1 MKGYQKKKVS
11 ANNVA
16 PGPCHVTTA
25 AGTEVGQGRT
35 SRRSAP
41 RAPALGHPYMEP
53 HPPPHPPPPGRGGGL
68 CLPPLL
74 GEPQPRPLL
83 WVSLCLCTGNSSWA
97 PLLEPRGRAA
107 QADPNG
113 RLHE

>member
-41 RAPALGHPYMEP
+41 RAPALGHPYMD
-53 HPPPHPPPPGRGGGL
+53 PPTSRQGWGSLPAPTAGRAPAKTSPLGAL
-68 CLPPLL
+68 VSVHREQLL
-74 GEPQPRPLL
+74 G
-83 WVSLCLCTGNSSWA
+83 T
-97 PLLEPRGRAA
+97 AA
-107 QADPNG
+107 QAKGPG
-113 RLHE
+113 CPSRSQWAAS